1 VCARERGEKSTRIRD
16 GRLASPLTFHTHL
29 CVLYY
34 STAKTA
40 ADAGRSKGARSKEPR
55 SGNNKPRLA
64 TNQSADWET
73 PYTAR
78 K

>member
-1 VCARERGEKSTRIRD
+1 
-16 GRLASPLTFHTHL
+16 
-29 CVLYY
+29 LYY